1 MKLLCLFLFL
11 LPITSL
17 TQAQEKPIGVEFHLF
32 GGFGSKSNVLPIDG
46 NYPVSSKYSG
56 NLKIASFFRYP
67 FTEKINLLT
76 GLEITLGSS
85 NIYTNYPVKSIN
97 PIYTEDKR
105 LLKNKEGISLISL
118 PVLFEYNLESNR
130 PISYFFQGGLK
141 LNYSLLQ
148 GYYGSGH
155 IFSMADTT
163 DISAFEESS
172 RLNNNGK
179 PWITTQLGFGIFWK
193 LKNSGPIRT
202 GLIADIS
209 FSKVVQG
216 TYSVSIPGQP
226 DTYGQYNNHLSSLGI
241 VIGYGLNSRKKQP
254 VSTQAKSEAVNLQS
268 QVNDHHRNKS
278 GPFGKTNFSIGFSA
292 LYNFP
297 AKVITNKGENLL
309 GANAMPGVGI
319 SAGFF
324 IPLNQNYSIIT
335 GLNASMIGRNF
346 SLSLDKERFTPNL
359 QESIKLKGRKT
370 LVNDFMIGIPIGLER
385 RIIVRP
391 DAYFSIDAGYKLNY
405 YTGADIE
412 IQEVFGKPSEDTA
425 ISIAIIETENES
437 KLIGNAFLNV
447 GYNKILKNK
456 NTVRI
461 AIESNLAF
469 SHHQTGDFSI
479 YIADDTIST
488 GTYSARG
495 SYIGLGFTYIYS
507 RPKRKVIYNRR

>member
-1 MKLLCLFLFL
+1 MKLSSIIIFSVFCFFEA
-11 LPITSL
+11 T
-17 TQAQEKPIGVEFHLF
+17 AQSKPSGIEFHLF
-32 GGFGSKSNVLPIDG
+32 GGIGSNSNVLPIDG
-46 NYPVSSKYSG
+46 NYPVASKYPG
-56 NLKIASFFRYP
+56 YLKIASYFRYP
-67 FTEKINLLT
+67 IVERINLLT
-76 GLEITLGSS
+76 GLEIALGSS
-85 NIYTNYPVKSIN
+85 NIYTRYPIKSIN
-97 PIYTEDKR
+97 PIYTEDKL

-118 PVLFEYNLESNR
+118 PVLFEYNLQSNR

-163 DISAFEESS
+163 DVSAFEESS

-202 GLIADIS
+202 GLIAGIS

-254 VSTQAKSEAVNLQS
+254 LSTLSNSEPFNLQS
-268 QVNDHHRNKS
+268 HVSDRHRSKS
-278 GPFGKTNFSIGFSA
+278 GPFGNTKFSIGFSA

-297 AKVITNKGENLL
+297 AKVTTTTGENLL
-309 GANAMPGVGI
+309 GANAMPGVGL

-324 IPLNQNYSIIT
+324 IPLNLQYSIIT

-346 SLSLDKERFTPNL
+346 SLSMDKERFTPNL
-359 QESIKLKGRKT
+359 QESINLKGRQT
-370 LVNDFMIGIPIGLER
+370 LVNDFLIGIPIGLER

-391 DAYFSIDAGYKLNY
+391 DAYFSIDAGYKMNY
-405 YTGADIE
+405 YTGADFE
-412 IQEVFGKPSEDTA
+412 TQEVFGKPSEDTA
-425 ISIAIIETENES
+425 ISVAIIETENES
-437 KLIGNAFLNV
+437 KLLGNAFLNI

-461 AIESNLAF
+461 AIESNYAF
-469 SHHQTGDFSI
+469 RHHQTGDFSI